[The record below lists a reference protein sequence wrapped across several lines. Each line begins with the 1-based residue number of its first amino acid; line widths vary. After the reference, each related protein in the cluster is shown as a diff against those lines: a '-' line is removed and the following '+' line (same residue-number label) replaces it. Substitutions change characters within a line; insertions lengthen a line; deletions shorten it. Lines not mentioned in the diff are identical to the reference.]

1 MRRGIL
7 SAALA
12 LLLIA
17 GGAAR
22 AQSGASLQEL
32 RWLDPAT
39 AADVLTSLPRRHLR
53 VESRGGVASLQVTL
67 GELAFRSPRILGG
80 EARAGG
86 LSCQT
91 CHPNGGSN
99 GAFFL
104 AEVSDRPGNVD
115 VTHRLFNRATDD
127 SAANP
132 VNIPSLRGVRGTAPY
147 GRDGR
152 TASLREFTRD
162 VIVGE
167 FAGAEPAGWLLDAL
181 AAYMRQLDFLPGPEL
196 VTGGRLDPG
205 ADAAAHRGEAL
216 FWRPFPGQP
225 ELSCAG
231 CHRPSAWFIDGRRH
245 DVGSG
250 GVYDTPSLLGSTTT
264 APYFHDGRFAGLA
277 DVVEHF
283 DGAFGLRLRPEE
295 KADLAAY
302 LAAIG
307 AARDPFEPARLG
319 DDLAA
324 VRRFLAVVDAAAAD
338 EDGAVGSF
346 AAQSLRRELGSIH
359 ARLPQPEG
367 QQLREELLAMSQALN
382 RLAGDFEAGAFI
394 AARTALPE
402 LRRMLDR
409 AWRQRQTAAPGS
421 LYDKR
426 ALRAVLPKR

>member
-1 MRRGIL
+1 MRRDIL
-7 SAALA
+7 SAAAVA
-12 LLLIA
+12 LLLA
-17 GGAAR
+17 GGSAR

-39 AADVLTSLPRRHLR
+39 AVDALTSLPRRQLR
-53 VESRGGVASLQVTL
+53 AESGGGVASPRVAL

-86 LSCQT
+86 LACQT

-104 AEVSDRPGNVD
+104 AEVSDRSGNVD

-132 VNIPSLRGVRGTAPY
+132 VNIPSLRGVRLTAPY

-181 AAYMRQLDFLPGPEL
+181 AAYMRELDFLPGPDL
-196 VTGGRLDPG
+196 TTGGRLDPS
-205 ADAAAHRGEAL
+205 ADAAARRGEAL
-216 FWRPFPGQP
+216 FWRPFPNQP

-231 CHRPSAWFIDGRRH
+231 CHRPSAGFIDGLRH
-245 DVGSG
+245 DIGSG
-250 GVYDTPSLLGSTTT
+250 GVYDTPSLLGSARS

-283 DGAFGLRLRPEE
+283 DTAFTLRLGTAE
-295 KADLAAY
+295 KRDLVAY
-302 LAAIG
+302 LDAIG
-307 AARDPFEPARLG
+307 AERDPYEPARLG

-367 QQLREELLAMSQALN
+367 RQLRDELLAMSQALN
-382 RLAGDFEAGAFI
+382 RLAGAFEAGTFI
-394 AARTALPE
+394 AARAALPE
-402 LRRMLDR
+402 LRSMLDR
-409 AWRQRQTAAPGS
+409 AWRLRETAAAGS

-426 ALRAVLPKR
+426 ALRAALPKG